1 MTTWHEEQK
10 QTMKES
16 LEQLIINLTEYKKKL
31 NNKDE
36 LRIINKAI
44 EQACEVQ
51 NKKVETLE
59 EAVKESDDASWWSRL
74 YR

>member
-1 MTTWHEEQK
+1 
-10 QTMKES
+10 MKES
-16 LEQLIINLTEYKKKL
+16 LEQLIINLTEYRKKL
-31 NNKDE
+31 NGKDE

-59 EAVKESDDASWWSRL
+59 EAVKESDDAS
-74 YR
+74 

>member
-16 LEQLIINLTEYKKKL
+16 LEQLIINLTEYRKKL
-31 NNKDE
+31 NGKDG
-36 LRIINKAI
+36 LHIINKAI

-59 EAVKESDDASWWSRL
+59 EVVKESNDAS
-74 YR
+74 

>member
-31 NNKDE
+31 SGEDA
-36 LRIINKAI
+36 LRIINKAL

-59 EAVKESDDASWWSRL
+59 ETVKESN
-74 YR
+74 

>member
-16 LEQLIINLTEYKKKL
+16 LEQLIINLNEYRKKL

-59 EAVKESDDASWWSRL
+59 EAVKESDDVS
-74 YR
+74 

>member
-16 LEQLIINLTEYKKKL
+16 LEQLIIYLTEYRKKL
-31 NNKDE
+31 YGKDE

-59 EAVKESDDASWWSRL
+59 EAVKESDDAS
-74 YR
+74 

>member
-16 LEQLIINLTEYKKKL
+16 LEQLIINLTEYRKKL
-31 NNKDE
+31 NGKDE

-59 EAVKESDDASWWSRL
+59 EAVKESDDVS
-74 YR
+74 

>member
-16 LEQLIINLTEYKKKL
+16 LEQLIINLTEYRKKL

-51 NKKVETLE
+51 NKKVESLE
-59 EAVKESDDASWWSRL
+59 EAVKESDNAS
-74 YR
+74 

>member
-16 LEQLIINLTEYKKKL
+16 LEQLIINLTEYRKKL

-59 EAVKESDDASWWSRL
+59 EAVKESDDAS
-74 YR
+74 

>member
-16 LEQLIINLTEYKKKL
+16 LEQLIINLNEYRKKL
-31 NNKDE
+31 NGKDE

-59 EAVKESDDASWWSRL
+59 EAVKESDDAS
-74 YR
+74 

>member
-16 LEQLIINLTEYKKKL
+16 LEQLIINLTEYRKKL
-31 NNKDE
+31 NGKDE

-44 EQACEVQ
+44 EQAGEVQ

-59 EAVKESDDASWWSRL
+59 EAVKESDDAS
-74 YR
+74 

>member
-16 LEQLIINLTEYKKKL
+16 LEQLIINLTEYRKKL

-59 EAVKESDDASWWSRL
+59 EAVKESDDVS
-74 YR
+74 

>member
-16 LEQLIINLTEYKKKL
+16 LEQLIINLTEYRKKL
-31 NNKDE
+31 NGKDE

-51 NKKVETLE
+51 NKKVEILE
-59 EAVKESDDASWWSRL
+59 EAVKESDDAS
-74 YR
+74 

>member
-16 LEQLIINLTEYKKKL
+16 LEQLIINLTEYRKKL

-44 EQACEVQ
+44 EQACKVQ

-59 EAVKESDDASWWSRL
+59 EAVKESDDAS
-74 YR
+74 

>member
-16 LEQLIINLTEYKKKL
+16 LEQLIINLTEYRKKL

-51 NKKVETLE
+51 NKKVESLE
-59 EAVKESDDASWWSRL
+59 EAVKESDDVG
-74 YR
+74 

>member
-16 LEQLIINLTEYKKKL
+16 LEQLIINLTEYRKKL
-31 NNKDE
+31 NGKDE

-59 EAVKESDDASWWSRL
+59 EAVKESNDAS
-74 YR
+74 

>member
-16 LEQLIINLTEYKKKL
+16 LEQLIINLTEYRKKL

-44 EQACEVQ
+44 KQACEVQ

-59 EAVKESDDASWWSRL
+59 EAVKESDDAS
-74 YR
+74 

>member
-16 LEQLIINLTEYKKKL
+16 LEQLIINLNEYRKKL

-51 NKKVETLE
+51 NKKVESLE
-59 EAVKESDDASWWSRL
+59 EAVKESDDVS
-74 YR
+74 

>member
-16 LEQLIINLTEYKKKL
+16 LEQLIINLTEYRKKL

-59 EAVKESDDASWWSRL
+59 EAVKESGDAS
-74 YR
+74 

>member
-16 LEQLIINLTEYKKKL
+16 LEQLIINLTEYRKKL

-51 NKKVETLE
+51 NKKVESLE
-59 EAVKESDDASWWSRL
+59 EAVKESDDAS
-74 YR
+74 

>member
-16 LEQLIINLTEYKKKL
+16 LEQLIINLTEYRKKL

-51 NKKVETLE
+51 NKNVETLE
-59 EAVKESDDASWWSRL
+59 VAVKESDDAS
-74 YR
+74 

>member
-16 LEQLIINLTEYKKKL
+16 LEHLIINLNEYRKKL
-31 NNKDE
+31 NKKDE

-51 NKKVETLE
+51 NKKVESLE
-59 EAVKESDDASWWSRL
+59 EAVKESDDVS
-74 YR
+74 

>member
-59 EAVKESDDASWWSRL
+59 EAVKESDDAS
-74 YR
+74 

>member
-16 LEQLIINLTEYKKKL
+16 LEQLIINLTEYRKKL
-31 NNKDE
+31 NGKDE

-59 EAVKESDDASWWSRL
+59 EAVKESDDAS
-74 YR
+74 

>member
-16 LEQLIINLTEYKKKL
+16 LEQLIINLTEYRKKL
-31 NNKDE
+31 NGKDE
-36 LRIINKAI
+36 LHIINKAI

-59 EAVKESDDASWWSRL
+59 EAVKESDDAS
-74 YR
+74 

>member
-44 EQACEVQ
+44 EQACKVQ

-59 EAVKESDDASWWSRL
+59 EAVKESDDAS
-74 YR
+74 

>member
-1 MTTWHEEQK
+1 
-10 QTMKES
+10 MKES
-16 LEQLIINLTEYKKKL
+16 LEQLIINLTEYRKKL

-51 NKKVETLE
+51 NKKVESLE
-59 EAVKESDDASWWSRL
+59 EAVKESDDAS
-74 YR
+74 